1 MDVQFQGARMLALCV
16 VRRMAATGFVIVIGM
31 LGMAKTLILYRGA
44 SAIFDGLAL
53 IFNIERRG
61 L

>member
-1 MDVQFQGARMLALCV
+1 
-16 VRRMAATGFVIVIGM
+16 MAATGFVIVIGM